1 MAADLNGMKNAIETY
16 FIKSVEEITRN
27 RKAHK
32 ALVSGGNVIIGNRHY
47 PYVPVVDQYFDS
59 GDTIYAIVT
68 DNGAQ
73 AIVVGT

>member
-1 MAADLNGMKNAIETY
+1 MAADLNGMKKAIEAY
-16 FIKSVEEITRN
+16 FIQSVENITRN
-27 RKAHK
+27 RKAHR

-47 PYVPVVDQYFDS
+47 PYVPVVDQYFQP
-59 GDTIYAIVT
+59 GDTVYAIVT